1 MRIGI
6 IIPDRGDR
14 PELLENCLRMIKTQT
29 IQPCAVELVNHAPNS
44 KSPDITERYRIGYD
58 RLRNKNLDVIAF
70 MENDDWYSP
79 DYLATMISHWITY
92 GKPTI
97 FGTNYTYYYH
107 IKLFQ
112 YFTMYHDQRS
122 SAMSTLIKPD
132 LYFPWCP
139 DNEPFTDIYL
149 WQKFGNQG
157 QGTIF
162 KPEKTICMG
171 MKHGVGL
178 CGGKSHVD
186 RLNRYEQ
193 LDTDKSFLKNIMKE
207 DPKSFQFYSNY
218 FQNGSIVKS

>member
-14 PELLENCLRMIKTQT
+14 PELLKNCLRMLKTQT
-29 IQPCAVELVNHAPNS
+29 IQPVAVELVNHAPIS
-44 KSPDITERYRIGYD
+44 ERPDITERYRIGYD
-58 RLRNKNLDVIAF
+58 KLRNKNLDVIAF
-70 MENDDWYSP
+70 IENDDWYSP
-79 DYLATMISHWITY
+79 DYLETMVLAWCDH

-132 LYFPWCP
+132 MYFPWCP
-139 DNEPFTDIYL
+139 DNEPFTDLYL
-149 WQKFGNQG
+149 WQKFGNAG
-157 QGTIF
+157 KDTIF
-162 KPEKTICMG
+162 KPKKTICMG
-171 MKHGVGL
+171 IKHGIGL

-186 RLNRYEQ
+186 RLNRYEH

-207 DPKSFQFYSNY
+207 DSESFYFYSNY
-218 FQNGSIVKS
+218 FSNERIIKS